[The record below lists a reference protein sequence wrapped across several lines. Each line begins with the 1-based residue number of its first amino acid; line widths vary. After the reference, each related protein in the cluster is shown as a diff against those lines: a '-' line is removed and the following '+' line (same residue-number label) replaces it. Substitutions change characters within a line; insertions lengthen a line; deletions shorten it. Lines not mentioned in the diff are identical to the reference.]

1 MRCAITAP
9 RSAAAAAVVC
19 LLLALTQ
26 PLAAQQSAPSADAA
40 WDAAFERD
48 VEYLSAVKPRAGDF
62 GAELHAAEYIQ
73 RRLSAM
79 GLSPQLRI
87 LNDPLSA
94 NVEAVVP
101 GALPDSLLI
110 AVPLAPPPPAPGGD
124 SIAAWR
130 RLVEP
135 TVSGI
140 APAVAL
146 GFARSLAGAPRPPP
160 ITVRFLFLGAE
171 HGAAEQGYPVGSR
184 RFLQE
189 FQVAAPAAV
198 LYLDLRGIPS
208 HLVPY
213 AGGAGIASPPWLHA
227 RVVTALQAAGS
238 PLRLTRANTIH
249 LVRLGLTPRSLLAP
263 FHQAGVPG
271 LQLAGQYRPID
282 DAESLLWPGRM
293 QEFLG
298 LLLASFSDGMPD
310 DWGRHYL
317 LFNRPRSPLIVTES
331 DYMLALI
338 LVLGLAIT
346 YLFAVSSRLRFFLA
360 PLWRDLWRIPLLAAV
375 TFAAFSAGTA
385 AVGLLPVLRGTPT
398 LWHEAPFLFVML
410 KVAVALLTAAVLRY
424 VAAARWL
431 PQPRRQPV
439 ARFYWGAAVVLL
451 FALGAGA
458 AAFNIALAFPLVW
471 ALMCA
476 LLATTS
482 ANPWIRLLWILPAP
496 LWIVAPARGLLT
508 LPALPFV
515 ELVLFASPG
524 VDLLATAAV
533 LPFWLLARAA
543 AAGLRR
549 RGRMRPGHG
558 RRAALHAWTAILA
571 VLIFAGSAQALT
583 MNLYGDG
590 GLPPLAATAS
600 IDLDTGRSNLHLSSP
615 GPIGAVTVSM
625 AGEERT
631 VVTRE
636 QVFTVPMA
644 TATGL
649 MSFSERSET
658 HRDRHSVTF
667 DLAPLGQPRE
677 LLLTLESDDAFA
689 LLGASHPYWKLDQG
703 RYCLL
708 VGLGPPNPLAVQL
721 TVPRDLKLVLRF
733 DWVYDQPPVPI
744 TVQGDD
750 RTVITSA
757 RVTGSIPIS
766 S

>member
-9 RSAAAAAVVC
+9 RSAGAAAVVC
-19 LLLALTQ
+19 TLLALT
-26 PLAAQQSAPSADAA
+26 PTLDAQQSPQSADAA
-40 WDAAFERD
+40 WHAAFDRD
-48 VEYLSAVKPRAGDF
+48 VEYLSALEPRAED
-62 GAELHAAEYIQ
+62 ATADLHAAEYIQ

-79 GLSPQLRI
+79 GLSPQLRF
-87 LNDPLSA
+87 LHDPLSA
-94 NVEAVVP
+94 TVEAVVP
-101 GALPDSLLI
+101 GALPDSLMV
-110 AVPLAPPPPAPGGD
+110 AVPLAPPAAAPGD
-124 SIAAWR
+124 PIAAWR
-130 RLVEP
+130 RRVEP

-146 GFARSLAGAPRPPP
+146 GFARSLAGATLPPP

-171 HGAAEQGYPVGSR
+171 HGPAEQGYPVGSR
-184 RFLQE
+184 KFLQE
-189 FQVAAPAAV
+189 FQVGAPVAV

-213 AGGAGIASPPWLHA
+213 AGGAGIASPPWLFD
-227 RVVTALQAAGS
+227 RVVTALQAAGN

-249 LVRLGLTPRSLLAP
+249 LVRLGLTTQSLLAP
-263 FHQAGVPG
+263 FHQAGLPG
-271 LQLAGQYRPID
+271 LQLAGQYRPVD
-282 DAESLLWPGRM
+282 DSESLLWPDRM
-293 QEFLG
+293 QEFLA
-298 LLLASFSDGMPD
+298 LLLASFADGVPD

-317 LFNRPRSPLIVTES
+317 LFNRPRSPLIVTEP
-331 DYMLALI
+331 DYMIALI

-375 TFAAFSAGTA
+375 TFAAISAGTV
-385 AVGLLPVLRGTPT
+385 AVRLLPMLRGTPT
-398 LWHEAPFLFVML
+398 LWHEAPLLFVTL
-410 KVAVALLTAAVLRY
+410 KVAVALLTAALLRY

-439 ARFYWGAAVVLL
+439 ARFDWAAAVVLL
-451 FALGAGA
+451 FALSAGA

-482 ANPWIRLLWILPAP
+482 HNPWIRLLWILPAP

-524 VDLLATAAV
+524 IDLLATAAV
-533 LPFWLLARAA
+533 LPFWLLWRGALG
-543 AAGLRR
+543 GLRR
-549 RGRMRPGHG
+549 NGRRRPGYG
-558 RRAALHAWTAILA
+558 RRVALHAWTATLA
-571 VLIFAGSAQALT
+571 VLIVAGSAHALT
-583 MNLYGDG
+583 MNLYGVG
-590 GLPPLAATAS
+590 GLQPLAARAS
-600 IDLDTGRSNLHLSSP
+600 IDLDTGRGNLHLSSP
-615 GPIGAVTVSM
+615 GPIGAVTVNM

-631 VVTRE
+631 VTTRE

-644 TATGL
+644 TVTGL
-649 MSFSERSET
+649 MTFAERSET
-658 HRDRHSVTF
+658 YRDRYSVTL

-677 LLLTLESDDAFA
+677 LRLTLESDDAFA
-689 LLGASHPYWKLDQG
+689 LLGASHRYLKLDQG
-703 RYCLL
+703 RYQLL
-708 VGLGPPNPLAVQL
+708 VGLGPPNPLPVQL

-733 DWVYDQPPVPI
+733 DWMYDQPPVPL
-744 TVQGDD
+744 TVQGND
-750 RTVITSA
+750 RIVVTST

>member
-9 RSAAAAAVVC
+9 RCAGAAAAVC
-19 LLLALTQ
+19 ILLSLTQ
-26 PLAAQQSAPSADAA
+26 ALGAQQSPRTAEAA
-40 WDAAFERD
+40 GHAAFDQD
-48 VEYLSAVKPRAGDF
+48 VEYLSALAPHAEGST
-62 GAELHAAEYIQ
+62 AELHAAEYIQ

-79 GLSPQLRI
+79 GLSPRLRF

-94 NVEAVVP
+94 TVEATVQ
-101 GALPDSLLI
+101 GALPDSLLV
-110 AVPLAPPPPAPGGD
+110 AVPLASPAPAPGD

-135 TVSGI
+135 TLSGI

-146 GFARSLAGAPRPPP
+146 GFARSLAGAPQPPP

-171 HGAAEQGYPVGSR
+171 HGAAEQGYPLGSR

-189 FQVAAPAAV
+189 FQVGAPAAV

-213 AGGAGIASPPWLHA
+213 AGGAGIASPPWLYE
-227 RVVTALQAAGS
+227 RVVTALQAAGN
-238 PLRLTRANTIH
+238 PLLLTRANTIH

-263 FHQAGVPG
+263 FHQAGLPG
-271 LQLAGQYRPID
+271 LQLAGRDRPLD
-282 DAESLLWPGRM
+282 DSASRLWPDRM
-293 QEFLG
+293 QEFLA
-298 LLLASFSDGMPD
+298 LLVASFADGVPD

-317 LFNRPRSPLIVTES
+317 LFNRPRAPLIVTEP
-331 DYMLALI
+331 DYLLALI

-346 YLFAVSSRLRFFLA
+346 YLFAVSPRLRFYLA
-360 PLWRDLWRIPLLAAV
+360 PLWRDLWRIPVLAAA
-375 TFAAFSAGTA
+375 TFAAISAGSG
-385 AVGLLPVLRGTPT
+385 AVRLLPALRGTPT
-398 LWHEAPFLFVML
+398 LWHEAPLLFVAL
-410 KVAVALLTAAVLRY
+410 KVAVALLVAALLRY

-439 ARFYWGAAVVLL
+439 ARFDWAASAVLL
-451 FALGAGA
+451 FALSAGA
-458 AAFNIALAFPLVW
+458 AVFDIALAFPLVW
-471 ALMCA
+471 ALLCA
-476 LLATTS
+476 LLATTTE
-482 ANPWIRLLWILPAP
+482 NPWIRLLWILPAP
-496 LWIVAPARGLLT
+496 LWIVAPVRGLLT

-533 LPFWLLARAA
+533 LPFWLLARGAV
-543 AAGLRR
+543 AGLRR
-549 RGRMRPGHG
+549 NGRRRPAYG

-571 VLIFAGSAQALT
+571 LLIVAGTTQALT

-590 GLPPLAATAS
+590 GMQPLAATAS

-615 GPIGAVTVSM
+615 GPIGAVTVNL
-625 AGEERT
+625 AGEQRT
-631 VVTRE
+631 VSTRE
-636 QVFTVPMA
+636 HLFTVPLA
-644 TATGL
+644 TVTGL
-649 MSFSERSET
+649 MTFTERAET
-658 HRDRHSVTF
+658 YRDRHSVTL

-677 LLLTLESDDAFA
+677 LRLTLESDDAFA
-689 LLGASHPYWKLDQG
+689 LLGASHRYWKLDQG
-703 RYCLL
+703 RYRLL
-708 VGLGPPNPLAVQL
+708 VGPGPPNPLPVQL

-733 DWVYDQPPVPI
+733 EWVYDQPPVPL
-744 TVQGDD
+744 TVQGDA
-750 RTVITSA
+750 RKVVTST

>member
-1 MRCAITAP
+1 MRCAITP
-9 RSAAAAAVVC
+9 RCAGAAVVVC
-19 LLLALTQ
+19 ILIALTQ
-26 PLAAQQSAPSADAA
+26 TLGAQQAPQSGDAA
-40 WDAAFERD
+40 WHAAFDRD
-48 VEYLSAVKPRAGDF
+48 MEYLSALKPRAE
-62 GAELHAAEYIQ
+62 GASAEFHAAEYIQ
-73 RRLSAM
+73 RRLAAM
-79 GLSPQLRI
+79 GLAPQLRI

-94 NVEAVVP
+94 TVEAVVP
-101 GALPDSLLI
+101 GALPDSLLV
-110 AVPLAPPPPAPGGD
+110 AVPLAPPAPAPGD
-124 SIAAWR
+124 PIAAWR
-130 RLVEP
+130 RLGEP

-146 GFARSLAGAPRPPP
+146 GFARSLAGASRPPP
-160 ITVRFLFLGAE
+160 VTVRFLFLGAE

-184 RFLQE
+184 KFLQE
-189 FQVAAPAAV
+189 FQVGAPVAV

-213 AGGAGIASPPWLHA
+213 AGGAGIASPPWLYD
-227 RVVTALQAAGS
+227 RVVAALQAAGS

-263 FHQAGVPG
+263 FHQAGLPG
-271 LQLAGQYRPID
+271 LLLAGQYRPLD

-293 QEFLG
+293 QEFLV
-298 LLLASFSDGMPD
+298 LLLASFGDGVPD

-317 LFNRPRSPLIVTES
+317 LFNRPRAPLIVTEP
-331 DYMLALI
+331 DYVRALI
-338 LVLGLAIT
+338 VVLGLAIT

-375 TFAAFSAGTA
+375 TFAAISAGTV
-385 AVGLLPVLRGTPT
+385 AVGLLPMLRGTPT
-398 LWHEAPFLFVML
+398 LWHEAPLLFVTL
-410 KVAVALLTAAVLRY
+410 KVAVALLAAAVLRY
-424 VAAARWL
+424 LAAARWL

-439 ARFYWGAAVVLL
+439 ARFHWAAAVVLL

-458 AAFNIALAFPLVW
+458 ATLNIALAFPLVW

-482 ANPWIRLLWILPAP
+482 ANPWIRLLWIVPAP

-524 VDLLATAAV
+524 IDLLATAAV
-533 LPFWLLARAA
+533 MPFWLLWRAA
-543 AAGLRR
+543 AGGLRR
-549 RGRMRPGHG
+549 SRRRRPGYG
-558 RRAALHAWTAILA
+558 RRVALHAWTATLA
-571 VLIFAGSAQALT
+571 ALVVAGGAHALT
-583 MNLYGDG
+583 MNLYGDD
-590 GLPPLAATAS
+590 GLQPLAARAS

-615 GPIGAVTVSM
+615 GPIGAVTVNL

-631 VVTRE
+631 VTTRE
-636 QVFTVPMA
+636 QVFTIPMA
-644 TATGL
+644 TVTGL
-649 MSFSERSET
+649 MTFTERSET
-658 HRDRHSVTF
+658 YRDRHSVTL

-677 LLLTLESDDAFA
+677 LRLTLESDDAFA
-689 LLGASHPYWKLDQG
+689 LLDASHRYWKLDQG

-708 VGLGPPNPLAVQL
+708 VGLGPPNPLPVQL

-744 TVQGDD
+744 TVRGDD
-750 RTVITSA
+750 RMVVTST